1 MLARS
6 QVVGNVP
13 SADAVIT
20 ADSRSANASNNASPL
35 FILNILPV
43 SFLDSPFYGS
53 SRGNAV
59 VFSYGQKYNTAPM
72 IAQEKI
78 GSALQATDGD
88 RYSSAIGIC

>member
-20 ADSRSANASNNASPL
+20 ADSRSANARSNASPL
-35 FILNILPV
+35 FMLNNLPV
-43 SFLDSPFYGS
+43 SFLGLPFYGS

-59 VFSYGQKYNTAPM
+59 VFSVWAKV
-72 IAQEKI
+72 
-78 GSALQATDGD
+78 
-88 RYSSAIGIC
+88 